1 MSAEATS
8 SAVLFIGISAK
19 GHGGIQRFNRRVID
33 SLAILGRR
41 PVVAMRAD
49 DPGPRFAAT
58 TLAALMRA
66 EVVLIGHIN
75 LLPLA
80 LLVRL
85 VRSRARVILF
95 AHGIEVWGD
104 PAYRPASR
112 WERALLRLAVHRVAV
127 VSRFSM
133 TRMAVAFGVD
143 DGKFV
148 LFPNAVDLVESRA
161 HTSGALILA
170 VARLGAGEREKH
182 VDKLVRALP
191 FLPGARLM
199 VIGDGPLRQELRDL
213 AVDLGVSERVE
224 LPGAVDEAALA
235 RAYAQ
240 ARVFALPSSKE
251 GFGIVYLEAW
261 ARGLPVIGSRFGG
274 AGEVITD
281 GVDGF
286 TVDPEDEPAL
296 VAALDQLLRD
306 AALASRLGAAG
317 RRKVEELYSGVAFTR
332 NLAALL

>member
-1 MSAEATS
+1 MRDNALYPAI
-8 SAVLFIGISAK
+8 LFIGLSAK

-41 PVVAMRAD
+41 TAVAMRAD
-49 DPGPRFAAT
+49 DPRARFAAT
-58 TLAALMRA
+58 TLAALVRA

-80 LLVRL
+80 LLIRL
-85 VRSRARVILF
+85 VRPRVRVVLF

-104 PAYRPASR
+104 SAYRPARR
-112 WERALLRLAVHRVAV
+112 WERALLRLAVNRVAV

-133 TRMAVAFGVD
+133 KRMAAAFGLD
-143 DGKFV
+143 EAKFV
-148 LFPNAVDLVESRA
+148 LFPNAVDLLEPPAQES
-161 HTSGALILA
+161 GDLILA

-191 FLPGARLM
+191 FLSGARLM

-213 AVDLGVSERVE
+213 AASLGVGERVE

-286 TVDPEDEPAL
+286 TVDPEDGRAL
-296 VAALDQLLRD
+296 VAAFGQLLRD
-306 AALASRLGAAG
+306 PALASRMGATG
-317 RRKVEELYSGVAFTR
+317 RRKVEELYSGAAFTR